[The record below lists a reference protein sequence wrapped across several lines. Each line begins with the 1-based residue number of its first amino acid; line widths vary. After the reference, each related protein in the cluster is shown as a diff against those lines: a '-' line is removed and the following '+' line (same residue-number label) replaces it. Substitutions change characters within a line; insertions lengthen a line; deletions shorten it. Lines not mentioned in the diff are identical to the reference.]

1 MTKDFFQTLSTQ
13 ELEINGDIFEID
25 DYTNMIDIS
34 SILNEYEEEMLE
46 YQVSND
52 ERIEVASYNIYES
65 ANYWDMLLIING
77 IDDWRKLPVNQD
89 KLEARKN
96 DVYNEWLDAFGK
108 FKNDSQKETKLKELE
123 NQLFLENE
131 KYRNIKYIKKEK
143 LNEIKAKIREYIELK
158 RSEQFQENE
167 EVKV

>member
-13 ELEINGDIFEID
+13 ELEINGDIFEIE
-25 DYTNMIDIS
+25 DYTNMIDIA

-108 FKNDSQKETKLKELE
+108 FKNESQKEAKLKELE

-158 RSEQFQENE
+158 RSELFQEY
-167 EVKV
+167 

>member
-1 MTKDFFQTLSTQ
+1 
-13 ELEINGDIFEID
+13 
-25 DYTNMIDIS
+25 
-34 SILNEYEEEMLE
+34 
-46 YQVSND
+46 
-52 ERIEVASYNIYES
+52 
-65 ANYWDMLLIING
+65 MLLIING

-96 DVYNEWLDAFGK
+96 DVYNEWLDTFGK
-108 FKNDSQKETKLKELE
+108 FKNDSQKEAKLKELE

-167 EVKV
+167 EAKV